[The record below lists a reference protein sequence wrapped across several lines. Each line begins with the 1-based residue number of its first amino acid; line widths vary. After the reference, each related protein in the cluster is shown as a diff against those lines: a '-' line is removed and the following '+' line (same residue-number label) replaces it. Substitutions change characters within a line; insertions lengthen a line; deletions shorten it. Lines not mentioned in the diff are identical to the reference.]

1 MQIENSKL
9 KKRSSF
15 CLSVLLMNALEIVP
29 DNVGTRVGNI
39 LRVRYQGRILLQEIL
54 LSRDVNNEG

>member
-1 MQIENSKL
+1 
-9 KKRSSF
+9 
-15 CLSVLLMNALEIVP
+15 MNALEIVP